1 MRWFGLIVWL
11 IFMVSG
17 APAWAMTSP
26 ELRPLEQQLATMLAG
41 RTGEYGVAAIDLR
54 NGATVS
60 INGDRAFPMASTVK
74 VAVAAS
80 YLAQVDHG
88 RRSLDDRL
96 GASTARRQMELML
109 TKSDNRATDVLIKDL
124 GGPAAV
130 QAWLSFHGMDGIRV
144 DRTIAQLLGDRRNLL
159 DQRDSATPM
168 AMVRLLRTLD
178 LGQVLT
184 PASRGTLLDM
194 MNGHLG
200 MEMIRGRSGGL
211 VLSHIPYPGNP
222 QVITAMLSGQVQA
235 ALLPPGLAMQQVR
248 AGKMKAL
255 GVTSE
260 QRSLLAPEVPSLRE
274 IGIVGV
280 DMELFTAVA
289 GPATTPSA
297 IQDKLGSAVI
307 DAVKAPETRQ
317 RLINA
322 GWQPAASTADGL
334 RSRMLSET
342 RRLGGI
348 IIMRKITSDA

>member
-1 MRWFGLIVWL
+1 MTQTTLIARRTALTLIAGACSYVYAAPEQKVSAKNKTVPAQAPVLWPTQSVKLLVGFPPGSVQDISARIIAEPLSRLLGQSVVVENRPGASGTIAATAVAKASDGHTFGVMNNSQLTIAKLLNPAIGYNPATDLLPVALVATTPL
-11 IFMVSG
+11 IFVVSNAATG
-17 APAWAMTSP
+17 TTSGQWIDWLQSLGP
-26 ELRPLEQQLATMLAG
+26 KANFGSP
-41 RTGEYGVAAIDLR
+41 GV
-54 NGATVS
+54 G
-60 INGDRAFPMASTVK
+60 
-74 VAVAAS
+74 
-80 YLAQVDHG
+80 
-88 RRSLDDRL
+88 
-96 GASTARRQMELML
+96 
-109 TKSDNRATDVLIKDL
+109 
-124 GGPAAV
+124 
-130 QAWLSFHGMDGIRV
+130 
-144 DRTIAQLLGDRRNLL
+144 
-159 DQRDSATPM
+159 TP
-168 AMVRLLRTLD
+168 
-178 LGQVLT
+178 
-184 PASRGTLLDM
+184 
-194 MNGHLG
+194 GHLG

-297 IQDKLGSAVI
+297 VQDKLGSAVI

-334 RSRMLSET
+334 RSRMLLET